1 MLRKENAVRVV
12 CPTRTSLPD
21 VIGTEALRKVSAGYC
36 TADVFDEPAHDA
48 KCGIHTTSRPASA
61 SPIGRRH
68 VRASRDTMVCIDI
81 QGALAVVPWMLMMA
95 GMLTR

>member
-1 MLRKENAVRVV
+1 MLRKGNAVRVV

-48 KCGIHTTSRPASA
+48 KCGIHTTSRPASRVTDRSA
-61 SPIGRRH
+61 
-68 VRASRDTMVCIDI
+68 ADE
-81 QGALAVVPWMLMMA
+81 
-95 GMLTR
+95 